1 MRIERR
7 HTTSGQSP
15 YAGIDFRLTTSEI
28 RNPDGSV
35 VFKMDGVEVPTEW
48 SQVASDVLAQKYF
61 RKAGVAARLKKV
73 EEESV
78 PSFLW
83 RSVPDTEALATL
95 PEKERYVSELS
106 AKQVFDRLAGCWTY
120 WGWKGKYFSTDED
133 AQAFYDEL
141 RYMLAMQMVAPNSPQ
156 WFNTGLHWA
165 YGIDG
170 PGQGHYYVDP
180 FTGKLTKSKSAYEH
194 PQPHACFIQGVGDDL
209 VNEGGIMD
217 LWVREA
223 RLFKYGSGTG
233 SNFSRL
239 RGEGEKLSGG
249 GRSSGLMSFLKIG
262 DRAAGAIKSGGTT
275 RRAAKMVVVDVDH
288 PDIETYIDW
297 KVKEEQK
304 VAALVTGSKINQKHL
319 KLVLKACVNCEGS
332 GDDCF
337 DPEKNPALRREI
349 KLARRSLVPDNYIK
363 RVIQFAKQ
371 GYKDIQFDTYDTD
384 WDSEAY
390 LTVSGQNSNNSVS
403 LKDDFLRAVET
414 DGDWNLNARTSK
426 KVTKTLKARDLWEK
440 IGYAA
445 WASADPGLHFNTTMN
460 DWHTCKASGDIRA
473 SNPCSEY
480 MFLDDT
486 ACNLASANL
495 LTFYNT
501 TTKLFDVEGY
511 EHLCRLWTLV
521 LEISVMMAQFPS
533 KAIAELSYEFRT
545 LGLGY
550 ANIGGLLMTMGLP
563 YDSKEGRALCG
574 ALTSVMTGI
583 TYKTSAEIA
592 AELGTFPG
600 YKKNA
605 AHMLRV
611 IRNHRRAAHGET
623 SGYEALSVNPVPMDH
638 ASCPQGD
645 LVSHA
650 QAAWD
655 AALELGEQHGYRNA
669 QTTVIAPTGTIGLVM
684 DCDTTGIEPDFALV
698 KFKKLAGGGYF
709 KIINRAVPAALRAL
723 GYRESEIAEIEAYA
737 VGHGSLS
744 NAPGINAST
753 LKAKGFTDEAI
764 AKVEKALPTAFD
776 IKFAFNKWTFG
787 EDFIRD
793 QLGIG
798 AEAIAAPGFDLL
810 QAVGFTRREIEA
822 ANVHICGAM
831 TVEGAPHLKAEH
843 YPVFD
848 CANPC
853 GKIGKRYLSVE
864 SHIRMM
870 AAAQPFISGAISKT
884 INMPNDATV
893 EDCKSAYML
902 SWKLALK
909 ANALYRD
916 GSKLSQ
922 PLNSQLISDDEDE
935 DDAVDHLYEKPM
947 AARTAQV
954 SEKIVEK
961 LVERI
966 IVMREREKMPDRRKG
981 YTQKAVVGGHKVY
994 LRTGEYDD
1002 GRLGEIFIDM
1012 HKEGAALRSFI
1023 NNFAIAVSLG
1033 LQYGV
1038 PLDEYVDAFTFT
1050 RFEPAGPVQ
1059 GNDSIKYAT
1068 SILDYVFRELA
1079 VSYMSRF
1086 DLAHVDPNE
1095 TGFDALGKGVE
1106 EGKEPD
1112 EDGGHHATRLV
1123 SRGLTRSRTD
1133 NLVVMRGGSAAVSQG
1148 NDGAPSGGSKVTA
1161 LAAHGTSARAGDAI
1175 EGAVA
1180 LKQEASHDLS
1190 PTEKLEAL
1198 QWSKAGSAATVAAPT
1213 KAERRAEAKAKGY
1226 EGEMCSEC
1234 GNFTLVRNGTCM
1246 KCDTCGSTTGCS

>member
-1 MRIERR
+1 
-7 HTTSGQSP
+7 
-15 YAGIDFRLTTSEI
+15 
-28 RNPDGSV
+28 
-35 VFKMDGVEVPTEW
+35 
-48 SQVASDVLAQKYF
+48 
-61 RKAGVAARLKKV
+61 
-73 EEESV
+73 
-78 PSFLW
+78 
-83 RSVPDTEALATL
+83 
-95 PEKERYVSELS
+95 
-106 AKQVFDRLAGCWTY
+106 
-120 WGWKGKYFSTDED
+120 
-133 AQAFYDEL
+133 
-141 RYMLAMQMVAPNSPQ
+141 
-156 WFNTGLHWA
+156 
-165 YGIDG
+165 
-170 PGQGHYYVDP
+170 
-180 FTGKLTKSKSAYEH
+180 
-194 PQPHACFIQGVGDDL
+194 
-209 VNEGGIMD
+209 
-217 LWVREA
+217 
-223 RLFKYGSGTG
+223 
-233 SNFSRL
+233 
-239 RGEGEKLSGG
+239 
-249 GRSSGLMSFLKIG
+249 
-262 DRAAGAIKSGGTT
+262 
-275 RRAAKMVVVDVDH
+275 
-288 PDIETYIDW
+288 
-297 KVKEEQK
+297 
-304 VAALVTGSKINQKHL
+304 
-319 KLVLKACVNCEGS
+319 
-332 GDDCF
+332 
-337 DPEKNPALRREI
+337 
-349 KLARRSLVPDNYIK
+349 
-363 RVIQFAKQ
+363 
-371 GYKDIQFDTYDTD
+371 
-384 WDSEAY
+384 
-390 LTVSGQNSNNSVS
+390 
-403 LKDDFLRAVET
+403 
-414 DGDWNLNARTSK
+414 
-426 KVTKTLKARDLWEK
+426 
-440 IGYAA
+440 
-445 WASADPGLHFNTTMN
+445 MN

-495 LTFYNT
+495 LTFFNT
-501 TTKLFDVEGY
+501 TTKTFDTASY

-545 LGLGY
+545 LGLGF
-550 ANIGGLLMTMGLP
+550 ANIGGLLMTMGLS
-563 YDSKEGRALCG
+563 YDSKEGRSLCG
-574 ALTSVMTGI
+574 ALTAVMTGI
-583 TYKTSAEIA
+583 AYKTSAEMA
-592 AELGTFPG
+592 GELGTFPG

-611 IRNHRRAAHGET
+611 IRNHRRAAHGQASE
-623 SGYEALSVNPVPMDH
+623 YEALSVNPVPLDH
-638 ASCPQGD
+638 ASCPQAD
-645 LVSHA
+645 LIAHA
-650 QAAWD
+650 MKAWD
-655 AALELGEQHGYRNA
+655 DALSLGEQNGYRNA
-669 QTTVIAPTGTIGLVM
+669 QTTVVAPTGTIGLVM

-709 KIINRAVPAALRAL
+709 KIINRAVPEALRTL

-744 NAPGINAST
+744 NSPAINATT
-753 LKAKGFTDEAI
+753 LKSKGFTDEAI

-810 QAVGFTRREIEA
+810 QAVGFTKREIEA

-870 AAAQPFISGAISKT
+870 AASQPFISGAISKT

-893 EDCKSAYML
+893 EDCKSAYLL

-922 PLNSQLISDDEDE
+922 PLNSQLIADDEDE
-935 DDAVDHLYEKPM
+935 DDAVEALYDKPM

-1002 GRLGEIFIDM
+1002 GRIGEIFIDM

-1038 PLDEYVDAFTFT
+1038 PLEEYVDAFTFT

-1095 TGFDALGKGVE
+1095 SGFDALGKGVE

-1112 EDGGHHATRLV
+1112 DGHGQQATKYLSKV
-1123 SRGLTRSRTD
+1123 LTRSRTD
-1133 NLVVMRGGSAAVSQG
+1133 NLVVMRGGSAAISSG
-1148 NDGAPSGGSKVTA
+1148 SDSAPAGGSKVTS
-1161 LAAHGTSARAGDAI
+1161 LASHGAQARVSPDAT

-1180 LKQEASHDLS
+1180 LKQEVSHDLS
-1190 PTEKLEAL
+1190 PTEKLEAM
-1198 QWSKAGSAATVAAPT
+1198 QWSKAGAAQGATVT

-1226 EGEMCSEC
+1226 EGEMCGEC